1 MKKVCVFTGTRAEY
15 GLLRWV
21 MEAIRNSDGLELQVL
36 ASGSH
41 YSAPHGWTY
50 REIEA
55 DGFRIDRKV
64 EMLLASDSPVA
75 VNKSMALAQM
85 GVAEALEE
93 LKPDILLVLGDRY
106 EALAATVA
114 GLLMRVP
121 IGHIHGGE
129 TTEGALDD
137 SIRHAIT
144 KLSNLH
150 FVATQEYRETVI
162 QMGEEP
168 GFVHLVGGLG
178 VEAALRCPILSAP
191 DLANILGVEW
201 KQSAMLVTFHPVTAE
216 SPEESIRQ
224 MRELLK
230 ALELFEHFTI
240 IITRPNADEGHSGLN
255 REIDCFVANHPNA
268 RAYSSLGSQRYLSCM
283 AKVDVVVGN
292 SSSALL
298 EAPAFHKPA
307 VNIGNRQKGRI
318 RAENVIDCPP
328 IAGEINHAI
337 QKAIS
342 SEFTSKMRGMTNPF
356 GDGKTSGK
364 IAGILRETDLKAM
377 RKKGFHKIA
386 RAAAGNE

>member
-21 MEAIRNSDGLELQVL
+21 MEAIRSSEGLELQVI

-50 REIEA
+50 REIES

-75 VNKSMALAQM
+75 VNKSMALGQM

-93 LKPDILLVLGDRY
+93 LKPDILMVLGDRY

-121 IGHIHGGE
+121 VGHIHGGE

-150 FVATQEYRETVI
+150 FVATQQYRETVI
-162 QMGEEP
+162 QMGEDP
-168 GFVHLVGGLG
+168 DFVHLVGGLG
-178 VEAALRCPILSAP
+178 VEAALRYPRLSAP
-191 DLANILGVEW
+191 DLAESLGVEW
-201 KQSAMLVTFHPVTAE
+201 KQSSMLVTFHPVTTE
-216 SPEESIRQ
+216 SAEESVSQ
-224 MRELLK
+224 MRELLR
-230 ALELFEHFTI
+230 ALELFEHSTI

-255 REIDCFVANHPNA
+255 REIDCFVSSHPNA
-268 RAYSSLGSQRYLSCM
+268 RAYCSLGSQRYLSCM

-298 EAPAFHKPA
+298 EAPAFQKPA

-328 IAGEINHAI
+328 IAGEINDAI
-337 QKAIS
+337 RTAFS
-342 SEFTSKMRGMTNPF
+342 PEFTTKMHGMHNPF
-356 GDGKTSGK
+356 GDGKTGEK
-364 IAGILRETDLKAM
+364 IARILKETDLKAL
-377 RKKGFHKIA
+377 RKKGFHKIG
-386 RAAAGNE
+386 RMAASHG

>member
-21 MEAIRNSDGLELQVL
+21 MEAIRSSGGLELQIL

-55 DGFRIDRKV
+55 DGFRINRKV
-64 EMLLASDSPVA
+64 EMLLASDSPMA

-93 LKPDILLVLGDRY
+93 MKPDILLVLGDRY
-106 EALAATVA
+106 EALAAAVA

-168 GFVHLVGGLG
+168 RFVYLVGGLG
-178 VEAALRCPILSAP
+178 VEAAMRCPILSAP

-216 SPEESIRQ
+216 SSEESIRQ

-230 ALELFEHFTI
+230 ALELFENFTI

-292 SSSALL
+292 SSSAIL
-298 EAPAFHKPA
+298 EAPAFCKPA

-318 RAENVIDCPP
+318 RAENIVDCHTDAKD
-328 IAGEINHAI
+328 IFEAI
-337 QKAIS
+337 RYALSPDFSAKLKDS
-342 SEFTSKMRGMTNPF
+342 PNPF
-356 GDGKTSGK
+356 GDGKTSEKIVKILMEIGK
-364 IAGILRETDLKAM
+364 NTLVKKAFQRFPCAGVRP
-377 RKKGFHKIA
+377 
-386 RAAAGNE
+386 